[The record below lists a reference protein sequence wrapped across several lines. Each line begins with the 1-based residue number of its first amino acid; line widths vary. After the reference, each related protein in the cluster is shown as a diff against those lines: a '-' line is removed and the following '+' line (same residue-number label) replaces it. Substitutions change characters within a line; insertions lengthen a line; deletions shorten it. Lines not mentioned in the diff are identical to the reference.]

1 MTPHARGGFTLVEL
15 IVVTVLGSLV
25 LLAALQV
32 LITNQRTYTQQNAA
46 IQGQQS
52 TRMALDLLF
61 GELREASPAGGDL
74 LLMTPDSVRVRLMR
88 KFGIVCE
95 VDLDVPMVKVLN
107 STNAERFKGTLDP
120 GGPDSLLLFA
130 DNYENDDD
138 DDVWIDATVDEADT
152 LQTCFGGTERA
163 TELTFDASDE
173 TELQTD
179 SVRLGAPVRSYL
191 IFTFGPTAM
200 FGEQYLG
207 RREGNVWIPIAG
219 PIRPGPDG
227 LDFEYRDAMGVVT
240 AVPTDVRQIVVKV
253 RTGARVLSAGGGSV
267 RDSIT
272 AWIYTRN

>member
-1 MTPHARGGFTLVEL
+1 MTPRARGGFTLVEL

-25 LLAALQV
+25 LMAALQV

-61 GELREASPAGGDL
+61 SELREASPAGGDL
-74 LLMTPDSVRVRLMR
+74 LTMTSDSVRVRLMR

-95 VDLDVPMVKVLN
+95 VDLVVPTLKVLN
-107 STNAERFKGTLDP
+107 GTGGERF
-120 GGPDSLLLFA
+120 DSVGERVFLFA

-138 DDVWIDATVDEADT
+138 DDVWIDATVTASDT
-152 LQTCFGGTERA
+152 METCFAGAEPA
-163 TELTFDASDE
+163 TELLFAGDIV
-173 TELQTD
+173 ELQTD
-179 SVRLGAPVRSYL
+179 SVRLGAPIRSYETY
-191 IFTFGPTAM
+191 TFGPTTLL
-200 FGEQYLG
+200 GVPYLG
-207 RREGNVWIPIAG
+207 RRDGNVWIPIAG

-253 RTGARVLSAGGGSV
+253 RTGARVLSAGAGTV